1 MSATM
6 EYAYSH
12 RSGTKVRK
20 KLERLIPNSR
30 KVLVV
35 LSAVLV
41 LICTGIG
48 GGSFVFWE
56 TEGDFDR
63 VDGGFDVHGATGYF
77 LPAFEFAEA
86 VTEAFRFVVSFCAIL
101 CRS

>member
-1 MSATM
+1 MFATM

-20 KLERLIPNSR
+20 KLKRLIPNFR

-41 LICTGIG
+41 VTYTDIG
-48 GGSFVFWE
+48 GGSFVFLE

-63 VDGGFDVHGATGYF
+63 VNGGFDVHGATGYF

-86 VTEAFRFVVSFCAIL
+86 VTEAFRFVVSFLGIF